1 MNNKNN
7 KIDNI
12 KNKSLIIIS
21 GPSGVG
27 KDSVINRIQSIDSKI
42 VLAISVTTRKM
53 RSGEKDGVN
62 YHFLSREN
70 FEKKI
75 ANSEFLEYSEYCGNY
90 YGTLKRPIEKAISS
104 GRKIML
110 KIDIQGAEKIRKIY
124 NDCFSIFILPPSIE
138 ALKERIISRN
148 LDSEHDLN
156 LRLERAVT
164 EIKSACDYDFVVE
177 NDIVDVCAKKIL
189 DKIYE

>member
-1 MNNKNN
+1 MIN
-7 KIDNI
+7 KINNI

-42 VLAISVTTRKM
+42 SLAISVTTRKI
-53 RSGEKDGVN
+53 RLGEKDGVN

-75 ANSEFLEYSEYCGNY
+75 ENSEFLEYSEYCGNY
-90 YGTLKRPIEKAISS
+90 YGILKKPIEKAIKS
-104 GRKIML
+104 GRKIIL
-110 KIDIQGAEKIRKIY
+110 KIDIQGAEKIRRIY
-124 NDCFSIFILPPSIE
+124 NECFSIFILPPSIE

-148 LDSEHDLN
+148 LDSEYDLN
-156 LRLERAVT
+156 LRLKRAMI
-164 EIKSACDYDFVVE
+164 EIRNSCNYDFVVE
-177 NDIVDVCAKKIL
+177 NDMVDVCAKKIL